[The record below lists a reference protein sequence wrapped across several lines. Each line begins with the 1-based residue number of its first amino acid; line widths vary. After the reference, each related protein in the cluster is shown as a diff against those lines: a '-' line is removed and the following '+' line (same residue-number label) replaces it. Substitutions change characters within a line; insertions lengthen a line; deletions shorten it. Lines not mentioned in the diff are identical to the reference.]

1 MTSVSAAEARL
12 YAIPAADC
20 TGPVS
25 EWAPD
30 DAPAGPWSLGA
41 AHEYCE
47 RIATSRHENFPVAS
61 RFVPSAL
68 RPHVWAIYAFARIAD
83 DFSDEPRYEGRRHES
98 LDRWERLLDLCYRDD
113 VDHPVFLALRDAV
126 RAHDIPIADFK
137 SLLTA
142 FRMDLKRSH
151 YTTFKELRQYCE
163 FSASP
168 IGRLVLY
175 VHGHRAPDLHRFSDE
190 ICVAL
195 QIANQ
200 LQDLSIDL
208 PRDRN
213 YLPVEDQVHFG
224 VRGDDLLSGHH
235 STEFKEL
242 MCHSV
247 ARTRAMFLRGKPLIR
262 RVGSSFS
269 VELEATWRGG
279 MRILDRIEELD
290 YEVLRERPSLEKR
303 DMADIALRSMFSF
316 GRRFLSN
323 RR

>member
-1 MTSVSAAEARL
+1 MNDVSAAEARL

-30 DAPAGPWSLGA
+30 DAAPGPWTLVGA
-41 AHEYCE
+41 QDYCE
-47 RIATSRHENFPVAS
+47 RIANSRHENFPVAS
-61 RFVPSAL
+61 RLVPSAL

-83 DFSDEPRYEGRRHES
+83 DFADEPRYEGKRLEA
-98 LDRWERLLDLCYRDD
+98 LDRWERLLDLCYRED

-126 RAHDIPIADFK
+126 RTHDIPIADFK

-142 FRMDLKRSH
+142 FRIDLRSSQ
-151 YTTFKELRQYCE
+151 YNTFKELRQYCDY
-163 FSASP
+163 SASP
-168 IGRLVLY
+168 VGRLVLY

-208 PRDRN
+208 PRGRN
-213 YLPVEDQVHFG
+213 YLPIEDQVHFG
-224 VRGDDLLSGHH
+224 VRGDDLLSGNH
-235 STEFKEL
+235 SAEFKEF
-242 MCHSV
+242 MRHAV

-262 RVGSSFS
+262 RVSGSFS
-269 VELEATWRGG
+269 IELEATWRGG
-279 MRILDRIEELD
+279 MRILDRVEELD
-290 YEVLRERPSLEKR
+290 YEVLRTRPSLEKR
-303 DMADIALRSMFSF
+303 DVADIALRSMFSF
-316 GRRFLSN
+316 GRRILVN